1 MNITR
6 QEVDAQNAIL
16 KVNIAPEDYQGKV
29 KAALEKYRKTAKIP
43 GFRPGNVP
51 MALIQKQV
59 GRSVLAEELNKLT
72 NDALYRYI
80 LDEKLEILGNPI
92 PKEGEGMTGSFEQPE
107 SFEFSFEIG
116 YSPAF
121 ELPINAKSKFDY
133 ATVKIDKEL
142 INKQVEDLR
151 RRYGKL
157 VSSDVVGD
165 KDMVMGKFEEKNA
178 DGTVN
183 ATGISH
189 STTISMEFLENKA
202 GIKALKGKKVND
214 TLDLDPRIVS
224 KDEKDC
230 AALLGITEEAMA
242 TLNASFQ
249 FTIADVKRMEM
260 ADLNEELYTK
270 LFADEVK
277 TEEELHARIS
287 ADLTRMFAEDTDRIF
302 TRNVYNHL
310 VDETKMT
317 FPETFLKRWIQ
328 VSSEKPVSEDEIA
341 AEFDA
346 YLKSLKWQLIQTR
359 IFKDNNIQL
368 TNQEVMEFTKGLLVG
383 NYAQYG
389 LPAPDD
395 QELTETAA
403 RLLQNKEQAN
413 GIYDRLAEQKL
424 TEYFKSAVNLVKKE
438 VKYDDFI
445 KLASAQQ

>member
-6 QEVDAQNAIL
+6 QEVDAQNAVVI
-16 KVNIAPEDYQGKV
+16 VNIAPADYQGKV
-29 KAALEKYRKTAKIP
+29 NASLEKYRKTAKIP
-43 GFRPGNVP
+43 GFRPGNIP

-59 GRSVLAEELNKLT
+59 GKTVLAEELNKLT

-80 LDEKLEILGNPI
+80 SEEKLEILGNPI
-92 PKEGEGMTGSFEQPE
+92 PKAENGMAGNFDQPE
-107 SFEFSFEIG
+107 NFEFSFEIG
-116 YSPAF
+116 YSPSF

-133 ATVKIDKEL
+133 ATVKIDKDL

-157 VSSDVVGD
+157 VSSDTIGD
-165 KDMVMGKFEEKNA
+165 KDMVMGKFEEKEA
-178 DGTVN
+178 DGSVKEN
-183 ATGISH
+183 GISH
-189 STTISMEFLENKA
+189 SSTISMEFLENKD
-202 GIKALKGKKVND
+202 GIKALKGKKVNEVI
-214 TLDLDPRIVS
+214 DLDPRNVS
-224 KDEKDC
+224 KDDKDC
-230 AALLGITEEAMA
+230 ASLLGITEEQAA
-242 TLNASFQ
+242 ELSANFQ

-260 ADLNEELYTK
+260 ADLNEELYAK

-277 TEEELHARIS
+277 TEEELHSRIS
-287 ADLTRMFAEDTDRIF
+287 VDLERMFSEDTDRIF

-310 VDETKMT
+310 VNETKMT
-317 FPETFLKRWIQ
+317 FPETFLKRWIR
-328 VSSEKPVSEDEIA
+328 VSSEKPVTEEDIEV
-341 AEFDA
+341 EFDA

-368 TNQEVMEFTKGLLVG
+368 TNQEVMDFTKSLLIG

-395 QELTETAA
+395 QELTETAV
-403 RLLQNKEQAN
+403 RLLQNKEQVN

-424 TEYFKSAVNLVKKE
+424 TEFFKTAVNLVKKE

-445 KLASAQQ
+445 KLASAQ

>member
-6 QEVDAQNAIL
+6 QEVDAQNAVL
-16 KVNIAPEDYQGKV
+16 KVNIAPADYQGKV
-29 KAALEKYRKTAKIP
+29 KASLEKYRKTAKIP
-43 GFRPGNVP
+43 GFRPGNIP

-92 PKEGEGMTGSFEQPE
+92 PKADEGMTGSFEQPE
-107 SFEFSFEIG
+107 NFEFSFEIG
-116 YSPAF
+116 YSPSF
-121 ELPINAKSKFDY
+121 ELPINPKSKFDY
-133 ATVKIDKEL
+133 TTVKIDKDL

-157 VSSDVVGD
+157 VSSDSVGD
-165 KDMVMGKFEEKNA
+165 KDMVMGKFEERNA
-178 DGTVN
+178 DGSVK
-183 ATGISH
+183 ADGISH
-189 STTISMEFLENKA
+189 SSTISMEFLENKA
-202 GIKALKGKKVND
+202 GIKALKGKKVNEVVE
-214 TLDLDPRIVS
+214 LDPKNVS
-224 KDEKDC
+224 KDDKDC
-230 AALLGITEEAMA
+230 ASLLGITEEQV
-242 TLNASFQ
+242 ASLTSNFQ

-270 LFADEVK
+270 LFAEEVK
-277 TEEELHARIS
+277 SEEELHARIS
-287 ADLTRMFAEDTDRIF
+287 TDLTRMFAEDADRVF

-310 VDETKMT
+310 VNETKMT
-317 FPETFLKRWIQ
+317 FPESFLKRWIQ
-328 VSSEKPVSEDEIA
+328 VSSEKPVTEDEIE

-368 TNQEVMEFTKGLLVG
+368 TNQEVMDYTKGLLVS

-403 RLLQNKEQAN
+403 RVLQDKDQVN

-424 TEYFKSAVNLVKKE
+424 TEFFKTAVNLVKKE
-438 VKYDDFI
+438 VKYDDFV
-445 KLASAQQ
+445 KLASAQ

>member
-6 QEVDAQNAIL
+6 QEVDAQNAVL
-16 KVNIAPEDYQGKV
+16 KVNIAPADYQGKV
-29 KAALEKYRKTAKIP
+29 KASLEKYRKTAKIP
-43 GFRPGNVP
+43 GFRPGNIP

-92 PKEGEGMTGSFEQPE
+92 PKADEGMTGSFEQPE
-107 SFEFSFEIG
+107 NFEFSFEIG
-116 YSPAF
+116 YSPSF
-121 ELPINAKSKFDY
+121 ELPINPKSKFDY
-133 ATVKIDKEL
+133 TTVKIDKEL

-157 VSSDVVGD
+157 VSSESVGD
-165 KDMVMGKFEEKNA
+165 KDMVMGKFEERDA
-178 DGTVN
+178 DGSVK
-183 ATGISH
+183 ADGISH
-189 STTISMEFLENKA
+189 SSTISMEFLENKA
-202 GIKALKGKKVND
+202 GIKALKGKKVNEVVE
-214 TLDLDPRIVS
+214 LDPKNVS
-224 KDEKDC
+224 KDDKDC
-230 AALLGITEEAMA
+230 ASLLGITEEQVAGL
-242 TLNASFQ
+242 TSNFQ

-270 LFADEVK
+270 LFAEEVK

-287 ADLTRMFAEDTDRIF
+287 TDLTRMFAEDADRVF
-302 TRNVYNHL
+302 TRNVYTHL
-310 VDETKMT
+310 VNETKMT
-317 FPETFLKRWIQ
+317 FPVTFLKRWIQ
-328 VSSEKPVSEDEIA
+328 VSSEKPVTEEEIE

-368 TNQEVMEFTKGLLVG
+368 TNQEVMDYTKGLLVS

-403 RLLQNKEQAN
+403 RVLQDKDQVN

-424 TEYFKSAVNLVKKE
+424 TEFFKTAVNLVKKE
-438 VKYDDFI
+438 VKYDDFV
-445 KLASAQQ
+445 KLASAQ

>member
-6 QEVDAQNAIL
+6 QEVDAQNAVVI
-16 KVNIAPEDYQGKV
+16 VNITPADYQGKV
-29 KAALEKYRKTAKIP
+29 NASLEKYRKTAKIP
-43 GFRPGNVP
+43 GFRPGNIP

-80 LDEKLEILGNPI
+80 SEEKLEILGNPI
-92 PKEGEGMTGSFEQPE
+92 PKAEEGMTGSFDKPE
-107 SFEFSFEIG
+107 NFEFSFEIG
-116 YSPAF
+116 YSPSF

-133 ATVKIDKEL
+133 ATVKIDKDL

-157 VSSDVVGD
+157 VSSDAVGD
-165 KDMVMGKFEEKNA
+165 KDMVMGKFEEKDA
-178 DGTVN
+178 DGSVKTD
-183 ATGISH
+183 GISH
-189 STTISMEFLENKA
+189 SSTISMEFLENKA
-202 GIKALKGKKVND
+202 GIKALKGKKVNEVI
-214 TLDLDPRIVS
+214 DLDPRNVS
-224 KDEKDC
+224 KDDKDC
-230 AALLGITEEAMA
+230 ASLLGITEEQVAE
-242 TLNASFQ
+242 LSSNFQ

-260 ADLNEELYTK
+260 ADLNEELYAK
-270 LFADEVK
+270 LFAEEVK

-287 ADLTRMFAEDTDRIF
+287 LDLERMFSEDTDRIF

-310 VDETKMT
+310 VNETKMT
-317 FPETFLKRWIQ
+317 FPETFLKRWIR
-328 VSSEKPVSEDEIA
+328 VSSEKPVTEEDIEV
-341 AEFDA
+341 EFDA

-368 TNQEVMEFTKGLLVG
+368 TNQEVMNFTKSLLIG

-395 QELTETAA
+395 QELTETAV
-403 RLLQNKEQAN
+403 RLLQNKEQVN

-424 TEYFKSAVNLVKKE
+424 TEFFKTAVNLVKKE

-445 KLASAQQ
+445 KLASAQ